1 MELPLG
7 GGDGVGRQEEGLRYQ
22 GQLVHFR
29 EVVVVADREGP
40 ALAEKEEH

>member
-22 GQLVHFR
+22 GQLVHFG
-29 EVVVVADREGP
+29 EVVVVTDCEGP
-40 ALAEKEEH
+40 ALAEEQEH